1 MEEEYEAPKQ
11 NGIKGQQHF
20 YSFQKFPVSFQLLFN
35 IQHNRERSFLLVP
48 AQHLQGLKRHRSW
61 QKKLPRIKL
70 NKCHH
75 YLFSIFF

>member
-35 IQHNRERSFLLVP
+35 IQHNRERAFLLVP
-48 AQHLQGLKRHRSW
+48 A
-61 QKKLPRIKL
+61 
-70 NKCHH
+70 
-75 YLFSIFF
+75 